1 MIYLERG
8 SDKMFSITDF
18 DEICEYAHMW
28 NWAPDWHL
36 VKQIYSAF
44 PDSYSIL
51 TPFAYTYLE
60 ELIRSTTSEYGIP
73 LLDREGKKNNI
84 KVGLKLVNLAIK
96 ENSENQEYVELLE
109 KAKKYFKY
117 DYDDSHEE
125 NGRNKVLHG
134 HLHPRFW
141 SKEDFEKLIH
151 DIAELSPFAGF

>member
-1 MIYLERG
+1 
-8 SDKMFSITDF
+8 MFSITDF

>member
-1 MIYLERG
+1 MIYLKRG

-28 NWAPDWHL
+28 NWAPDWHM

-141 SKEDFEKLIH
+141 SKENFEKLIH